1 MVDSILNK
9 QSEDSQLIRDQLMEE
24 FKAKMMR
31 EQEEARFERENRVR
45 DLNEQRMKFVEAE
58 RTVAEKKY
66 VHQEV
71 MRRGLDFLTQVELG
85 KAPPLEYAVRNIQAT
100 RDTSLLVGDD

>member
-24 FKAKMMR
+24 FKAKLLR

-45 DLNEQRMKFVEAE
+45 DLNEQRIKFVEA
-58 RTVAEKKY
+58 
-66 VHQEV
+66 
-71 MRRGLDFLTQVELG
+71 
-85 KAPPLEYAVRNIQAT
+85 
-100 RDTSLLVGDD
+100 

>member
-1 MVDSILNK
+1 
-9 QSEDSQLIRDQLMEE
+9 
-24 FKAKMMR
+24 MMR

-71 MRRGLDFLTQVELG
+71 MRRGIDFLT
-85 KAPPLEYAVRNIQAT
+85 
-100 RDTSLLVGDD
+100 